1 VLTNALLGPSASE
14 VTILWRYTN
23 LFIIIIIMIIII
35 ISVALLTENHFLLW
49 EKVTTAFVA
58 HRFDYIFTMAL
69 DGSVV
74 LFSQLTLYAEQ
85 SLCKVGCIGAGRI
98 LTVEGHSGG
107 SNYFG
112 AKRRKKF
119 WCPPLFSCAHPSFL
133 PCIAWL

>member
-23 LFIIIIIMIIII
+23 LFIIIIIIII
-35 ISVALLTENHFLLW
+35 ISVALWQKITFYCGKKLPQLSLPIE
-49 EKVTTAFVA
+49 
-58 HRFDYIFTMAL
+58 FDYIFTMAL

-74 LFSQLTLYAEQ
+74 LFSLLTLYAEQ

-112 AKRRKKF
+112 A
-119 WCPPLFSCAHPSFL
+119 PHFSVVPTQFL